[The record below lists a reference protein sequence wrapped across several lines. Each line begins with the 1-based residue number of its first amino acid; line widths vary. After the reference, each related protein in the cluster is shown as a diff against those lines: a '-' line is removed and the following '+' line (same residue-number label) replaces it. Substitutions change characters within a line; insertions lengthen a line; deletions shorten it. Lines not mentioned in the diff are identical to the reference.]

1 MFVSG
6 PRLFP
11 VSRWAEGFVQG
22 LSLHALGSWCQPHC
36 LHQWA
41 GLDHLPRLPFP
52 VDVSAIPQDL
62 KMETMNL
69 LIFAEVIHSN
79 VEHIIYLHLRLT
91 TYLDVQRCLEYLG
104 YLGYSIIQEQES
116 QAAAITSKCV
126 LAYIF
131 IRSFICKADIF
142 ILVQSPGIS
151 ASICRRNRP
160 SAVFSAAMS

>member
-1 MFVSG
+1 MNTFKNAILNESLFFSPNLNVCVSG
-6 PRLFP
+6 SRLCP

-22 LSLHALGSWCQPHC
+22 LSLHALGSWCQQHG

-52 VDVSAIPQDL
+52 VDVSVVLIPQYL

-69 LIFAEVIHSN
+69 LIFAEIIHSN
-79 VEHIIYLHLRLT
+79 IEHMIYLHLRLT

-116 QAAAITSKCV
+116 QAAAITGKCV
-126 LAYIF
+126 LACKF
-131 IRSFICKADIF
+131 IRSFISKAD
-142 ILVQSPGIS
+142 L
-151 ASICRRNRP
+151 
-160 SAVFSAAMS
+160 